1 MADTTKKINKVI
13 HPHSSELNKIPD
25 AARIDKGEL
34 YINTNSTNPFIGTKD
49 SEGNVISFAQLNQTQ
64 KDALFDGNTGK
75 FVPLKG
81 NVLTQ
86 LQSSYKENLSG
97 NIVIDDNSDNVI
109 KRTVSTNIAI
119 IVNKTSGH
127 KVTQIILEKPATASV
142 TITWQGIDYWR
153 VVNKPPV
160 FGESSEKETLIV
172 AILST
177 PELNGGNVVY
187 NSESPVLNDDVIMY
201 WGNIEGDINQ
211 QLDLMNI
218 LNKKAENSVV
228 LQLVDRV
235 TQLEQQVSD
244 LRVEN
249 LSLYNQIDNVDDNVT
264 SLATDTAK
272 SISTLQNNINTV
284 STKVDTTTDE
294 INNNITVRL
303 DDVVDTID
311 NDITVKLNDVTDDL
325 ATTNSNVATLQS
337 DLATTN
343 TNLTNTQKDVSDL
356 SKSLKSNVAT
366 LTTGLESANSEIA
379 TTKTNVATLT
389 TNLETT
395 NNNVANLTT
404 GLEETNT
411 NVSTLNNTAI
421 KTGSEAV
428 VSKLTIE

>member
-81 NVLTQ
+81 SVLTQ

-127 KVTQIILEKPATASV
+127 KVTQIILEKPAMVSV

-160 FGESSEKETLIV
+160 FGDTSEKETLIV

-177 PELNGGNVVY
+177 PNMNGGNVVY
-187 NSESPVLNDDVIMY
+187 NSAHPIQNDDVIMY
-201 WGNIEGDINQ
+201 WGNIEGDLNQ
-211 QLDLMNI
+211 QIDLMKI
-218 LNKKAENSVV
+218 LNAKAENSIV

-235 TQLEQQVSD
+235 TKLEQEVAD
-244 LRVEN
+244 LRTEN
-249 LSLYNQIDNVDDNVT
+249 VSLYTQVDNVDTNVT
-264 SLATDTAK
+264 ALAANTSR
-272 SISTLQNNINTV
+272 SINNLQNDIITI
-284 STKVDTTTDE
+284 STKVNTTAE
-294 INNNITVRL
+294 N
-303 DDVVDTID
+303 
-311 NDITVKLNDVTDDL
+311 
-325 ATTNSNVATLQS
+325 
-337 DLATTN
+337 
-343 TNLTNTQKDVSDL
+343 
-356 SKSLKSNVAT
+356 
-366 LTTGLESANSEIA
+366 
-379 TTKTNVATLT
+379 
-389 TNLETT
+389 
-395 NNNVANLTT
+395 
-404 GLEETNT
+404 
-411 NVSTLNNTAI
+411 
-421 KTGSEAV
+421 
-428 VSKLTIE
+428 

>member
-81 NVLTQ
+81 SVLTQ

-160 FGESSEKETLIV
+160 FGESGEKETLIV

-272 SISTLQNNINTV
+272 SISNLQNNINTV

-395 NNNVANLTT
+395 NNNVANLTA

>member
-34 YINTNSTNPFIGTKD
+34 FINTNSTNPFIGTKD

-64 KDALFDGNTGK
+64 KNALFDGNTGK

-81 NVLTQ
+81 SVLTQ

-127 KVTQIILEKPATASV
+127 KVTQIILEKPAMVSV

-160 FGESSEKETLIV
+160 FGESNEKETLIV

-187 NSESPVLNDDVIMY
+187 NSESPIINDDVIMY

-218 LNKKAENSVV
+218 LNKKAENSIV

-235 TQLEQQVSD
+235 TRLEQQVSD

-249 LSLYNQIDNVDDNVT
+249 LSLYNQIDNVNDNVT
-264 SLATDTAK
+264 SLAADTAK
-272 SISTLQNNINTV
+272 SINTLQNNIDTV
-284 STKVDTTTDE
+284 NTKVDTT
-294 INNNITVRL
+294 
-303 DDVVDTID
+303 
-311 NDITVKLNDVTDDL
+311 
-325 ATTNSNVATLQS
+325 
-337 DLATTN
+337 
-343 TNLTNTQKDVSDL
+343 
-356 SKSLKSNVAT
+356 
-366 LTTGLESANSEIA
+366 AN
-379 TTKTNVATLT
+379 
-389 TNLETT
+389 
-395 NNNVANLTT
+395 
-404 GLEETNT
+404 
-411 NVSTLNNTAI
+411 
-421 KTGSEAV
+421 
-428 VSKLTIE
+428 